1 MESAEGALRKTVEE
15 DGGER
20 WQNQQKLAE
29 ELGYQT
35 ALLAGIGDKSKQK
48 VPVPLPMKGD
58 YFNLDLTEREAF
70 LDLLE
75 TSKAADT
82 NIVECI
88 RANIWKDGAAI
99 SKDVARQIKNMIQ
112 DREDRTHRILHV
124 WQKKD
129 ETDWPQKLY
138 KYVCKNCTGDD
149 IFAKLARAVQ
159 YSSSTSHFFILVQCS
174 SGDNSKYANCKKFA
188 QAKKGNVHL
197 TPKGSEVLAFLHLDL
212 LADQHAFVHTVE
224 HKDDAVKREIWMWT
238 VLAGV
243 KHTKTTATWK
253 YHVRSKDQV
262 AGLNSIVAQT
272 STKHLNIA
280 HTPKDV
286 EAAITAASEKSST
299 KKPRTNRFEKLKT
312 TIETFIAQ
320 IKAEICTTQGTA
332 CVLDKDFQSATKT
345 VMQKLE
351 SGFKEAAQ
359 HKKDAA
365 AQKRKAA
372 AAAAKPAPSKKSIQ
386 VKKKRKPSPSKK
398 KTPDTVKEEE
408 QGSADQADHQRETP
422 DKVKAEEQGGADQA
436 DQRETQ
442 GEGKDK
448 QGERKEED
456 SEDSN
461 DSSSDDSD
469 DSDDDDGDAA
479 DSSVAS
485 RTRSRR
491 RSATQ

>member
-1 MESAEGALRKTVEE
+1 MASAEDALRKTVEE
-15 DGGER
+15 DGGGR

-212 LADQHAFVHTVE
+212 LDDEHAFVHTVE

-253 YHVRSKDQV
+253 YHVRLKDQV

-272 STKHLNIA
+272 STKNLNIA

-286 EAAITAASEKSST
+286 EAAIAASKKSST

-372 AAAAKPAPSKKSIQ
+372 AAAAKPAPSKKE
-386 VKKKRKPSPSKK
+386 VRKKRKPSPSTKK

-408 QGSADQADHQRETP
+408 QGSADQADQRETP

-436 DQRETQ
+436 DQRETPDKVKAEEQ
-442 GEGKDK
+442 GEG
-448 QGERKEED
+448 KEED

-461 DSSSDDSD
+461 DSSDDSD

-479 DSSVAS
+479 ASSVAS